1 MKKRVVIAA
10 EDVSVICEDCIMN
23 ENCKDKDTYKQ
34 ARCCF
39 NFQLIPA
46 NIKIKQSPETF
57 EELKQILLD
66 KYGDNED
73 YVIKVNKENGDIYL
87 DVIGNDVVYKH
98 SFTIAKDRMAIFDY
112 KWCITSNRTADQI
125 YSIIVNILD

>member
-1 MKKRVVIAA
+1 MKERVVIAA

-23 ENCKDKDTYKQ
+23 ENCKNKDTYEQ

-46 NIKIKQSPETF
+46 NIEVEQSPETF

-66 KYGDNED
+66 KYGDNEN
-73 YVIKVNKENGDIYL
+73 YVIKVNKENEDIYL
-87 DVIGNDVVYKH
+87 DNVTRKDN
-98 SFTIAKDRMAIFDY
+98 SLTITNAEKG
-112 KWCITSNRTADQI
+112 ITIYDGDWLTVCNRTPKQALK
-125 YSIIVNILD
+125 IVENIMD